1 MTTPCVL
8 AHGRH
13 PGDIRDCIAAL
24 DLPQPHHSWYEPRP
38 GSGLDKPGETTERP
52 APAKLHPLLHPGPLN
67 PPAGIAI
74 DEARLFWPWGSLYL
88 IDEGDGG
95 TRWSFWA
102 FGVNAGSE
110 PPDPDARRAI
120 EATQAQPTPGLT
132 LDPVDA
138 LLLQDQ
144 QRFFGIT
151 NTAAIESFGLNLL
164 RRAGVVIGWTLTQT
178 RGHRS

>member
-102 FGVNAGSE
+102 EEDKADDIVRSMR
-110 PPDPDARRAI
+110 DTDYAI
-120 EATQAQPTPGLT
+120 CHDTTSSADGDNPH
-132 LDPVDA
+132 V
-138 LLLQDQ
+138 LLLQDRE
-144 QRFFGIT
+144 RFGFGK
-151 NTAAIESFGLNLL
+151 AAETGMRHLRLL
-164 RRAGVVIGWTLTQT
+164 RQHGQVIGWTLND
-178 RGHRS
+178 